1 MKSLTVHWQFAALM
15 LCACGPSTL
24 EEAIGT
30 SRQAVIGGVVDAAH
44 PEVIAILVEPALSTG
59 VGFCSGFLISPN
71 LVMTARHCV
80 SDMDQNGLIC
90 ADEVVSGT
98 QYTATRALAPAAAA
112 RFGVTTEA
120 DLNNLTSPSQLS
132 RVAAVHVPPS
142 VAGLPNCGNDV
153 ALLELT
159 TPLVGIAP
167 LGLRVATPDLTE
179 TFTAVGYGSDGANPN
194 SDGLRRSRSG
204 LTIFAVGEVRS
215 VSGRIASTTNDW
227 VADLGPCGGD
237 SGAPALDSSGAV
249 IGVMSRGNPTVCRQM
264 VYTQV
269 TPFHAWAKETVIAA
283 AGRAGIPVASWAAD
297 QIVDAGIET
306 GTDAGTPL
314 TLPAASVSG
323 PAAGCSSLPGLALL
337 GSLAMLHRRRKG
349 RHATQPS
356 ERARC

>member
-1 MKSLTVHWQFAALM
+1 MTVLWQFAALM
-15 LCACGPSTL
+15 LCACGPDNL
-24 EEAIGT
+24 EGPIGT
-30 SRQAVIGGVVDAAH
+30 SQQEVIGGDVDAGH
-44 PEVIAILVEPALSTG
+44 PEVVAILVEPALSTG

-80 SDMDQNGLIC
+80 SDMDQNSLIC
-90 ADEVVSGT
+90 ADETVSGT

-120 DLNNLTSPSQLS
+120 NVNNLTSPSQLLS
-132 RVAAVHVPPS
+132 VAAVHVPPW

-159 TPLVGIAP
+159 TPIVGIVP
-167 LGLRVATPDLTE
+167 IGLRVDKPVITE
-179 TFTAVGYGSDGANPN
+179 TFTAVGYGYDGANPG

-204 LTIFAVGEVRS
+204 LTIFALGEVRAA
-215 VSGRIASTTNDW
+215 GRIKSTANDW

-237 SGAPALDSSGAV
+237 SGAPALDSNGAV

-264 VYTQV
+264 IYTQV

-297 QIVDAGIET
+297 QIVDAG
-306 GTDAGTPL
+306 TDAGIDTGDDGGTPI
-314 TLPAASVSG
+314 TLPAASLTG
-323 PAAGCSSLPGLALL
+323 QAAGCSSVPGGALL
-337 GSLAMLHRRRKG
+337 AALATLRRRRRG
-349 RHATQPS
+349 RHPV
-356 ERARC
+356 